1 VTRAVAG
8 DDRYG
13 SAASAQVL
21 IAREPEPRDDSS
33 PLEGGLERVCGAA
46 VRALSAS
53 GAGISVMTEDGP
65 PGVAAASNPTS
76 RLMEEMQFIVGE
88 GPCMD
93 AFALRRPCLQPDL
106 DDSPRDRW
114 PGYTAGALEQGT
126 RAVFAF
132 PLQIGGAR
140 LGVMAIYRDYPGSLR
155 PEHLALALGFAEAA
169 VTMLLNGQQQAP
181 TDEVAGGLGEAL
193 EYRSEV
199 YHAQGMVMIQ
209 LRVSLAEAMVRLR
222 AHAFAEDRRLAEVAR
237 EVVTGRLCLP
247 TNGA

>member
-1 VTRAVAG
+1 MTRAVTG

-13 SAASAQVL
+13 SAASVQL
-21 IAREPEPRDDSS
+21 LLAREPVSMDESS
-33 PLEGGLERVCGAA
+33 TLVGGLERVCGAA
-46 VRALSAS
+46 VHALSAS
-53 GAGISVMTEDGP
+53 GAGVSVMSEDGP
-65 PGVAAASNPTS
+65 LGVAAAFDATS
-76 RLMEEMQFIVGE
+76 RSLEEMQFVVGE

-93 AFALRRPCLQPDL
+93 AFAFRRPCLQPDL
-106 DDSPRDRW
+106 DDDLRGRW

-132 PLQIGGAR
+132 PLQVGGAR
-140 LGVMAIYRDYPGSLR
+140 LGVMAIYRDFPGSLR
-155 PEHLALALGFAEAA
+155 PDHLALALGFAEAA
-169 VTMLLNGQQQAP
+169 VTMLLDGQQQAR
-181 TDEVAGGLGEAL
+181 TDEVAGGLSEAL
-193 EYRSEV
+193 EYRSGV

-237 EVVTGRLCLP
+237 EVVTGELCLT